1 MLRKL
6 MKHEFRA
13 TGRMMLPMFLLVLV
27 TAVGANLSTR
37 RLLETNNGALNTLG
51 MLLLVAFTLAIAGVC
66 IMPLVLMIDRF
77 HKKLLRDEGYV
88 MLTLPVSVHQHVWS
102 KLLVSMLW
110 FVATAVVVFLAFVIL
125 VYEVGLAQQFFTGLG
140 ELLRQVRLGDYYLE
154 LGSVVGIGV
163 EVLVL
168 LVLSCAGGCLQIYAA
183 MAIGHSFA
191 NRKVLW
197 SVVVFFGS
205 QFALQLLGGLF
216 VELMDATGLDEAL
229 TQALPKID
237 SQVGATMLL
246 LFVLIVCGLIFAA
259 LFYFLTTYF
268 LKKRVN
274 LE

>member
-37 RLLETNNGALNTLG
+37 RLLETDNGALNTLG
-51 MLLLVAFTLAIAGVC
+51 MLLLIAFTLAITGVC

-77 HKKLLRDEGYV
+77 HKNLLRDEGYV
-88 MLTLPVSVHQHVWS
+88 MMTLPVSVHQHVWS
-102 KLLVSMLW
+102 KLLVSMIW
-110 FVATAVVVFLAFVIL
+110 FVATGVVVFLAFVIL
-125 VYEVGLAQQFFTGLG
+125 AYEVGLAQQFFTGLA
-140 ELLRQVRLGDYYLE
+140 ELLRQVRVGDYYLE

-168 LVLSCAGGCLQIYAA
+168 LALSCAGGCLQIYAA

-191 NRKVLW
+191 NRKVIW

-205 QFALQLLGGLF
+205 QFALQLLGGLL
-216 VELMDATGLDEAL
+216 VTLMEATGLDAAL

-246 LFVLIVCGLIFAA
+246 LFVLIVCALIFAA
-259 LFYFLTTYF
+259 VFYFLTTYF
-268 LKKRVN
+268 LKKRLN

>member
-77 HKKLLRDEGYV
+77 HKNLLRDEGYV

-183 MAIGHSFA
+183 MA
-191 NRKVLW
+191 
-197 SVVVFFGS
+197 
-205 QFALQLLGGLF
+205 
-216 VELMDATGLDEAL
+216 MDWCEVAE
-229 TQALPKID
+229 
-237 SQVGATMLL
+237 
-246 LFVLIVCGLIFAA
+246 
-259 LFYFLTTYF
+259 
-268 LKKRVN
+268 
-274 LE
+274 

>member
-13 TGRMMLPMFLLVLV
+13 TGRMMLPMFLLVMV

-37 RLLETNNGALNTLG
+37 RLLETDNGALNTLG
-51 MLLLVAFTLAIAGVC
+51 ILLLIAFTLAITGVC
-66 IMPLVLMIDRF
+66 VMPVVLMIDRF
-77 HKKLLRDEGYV
+77 HKNLLRDEGYV

-110 FVATAVVVFLAFVIL
+110 FVATAVVVFLAFVTL
-125 VYEVGLAQQFFTGLG
+125 VYEVGLFQQFFAGLG
-140 ELLRQVRLGDYYLE
+140 ELLRQVRIGNYYLE

-163 EVLVL
+163 ETLIL
-168 LVLSCAGGCLQIYAA
+168 LAVSCAGGCLQIYAA

-197 SVVVFFGS
+197 SVAVFFGS

-216 VELMDATGLDEAL
+216 VTFVDATGLDAAL
-229 TQALPKID
+229 TRLLPQID
-237 SQVGATMLL
+237 SPVGATMLG
-246 LFVLIVCGLIFAA
+246 LFVLIVCGVLFAA
-259 LFYFLTTYF
+259 FFYFLTTYF

>member
-77 HKKLLRDEGYV
+77 HKNLLRDEGYV

>member
-37 RLLETNNGALNTLG
+37 RLLETDNGALNTLG
-51 MLLLVAFTLAIAGVC
+51 ILLLIAFTLAITGVC
-66 IMPLVLMIDRF
+66 VMPVVLMIDRF
-77 HKKLLRDEGYV
+77 QKNLLRDEGYV

-110 FVATAVVVFLAFVIL
+110 FVATAVVVFLAFVTL
-125 VYEVGLAQQFFTGLG
+125 VYEVGLVQQFFAGLG
-140 ELLRQVRLGDYYLE
+140 ELLRQVRIGNYYLE
-154 LGSVVGIGV
+154 LGSVVGVGV
-163 EVLVL
+163 ETLIL
-168 LVLSCAGGCLQIYAA
+168 LAVSCAGGCLQIYAA

-197 SVVVFFGS
+197 SVAVFFGS

-216 VELMDATGLDEAL
+216 VTFMDATGLDAAL
-229 TQALPKID
+229 TRLLPQIG
-237 SQVGATMLL
+237 SPVGATMLG
-246 LFVLIVCGLIFAA
+246 LFVLIVCGVLFAA
-259 LFYFLTTYF
+259 FFYFLTTYF

>member
-37 RLLETNNGALNTLG
+37 RLLETDNGALNTLG
-51 MLLLVAFTLAIAGVC
+51 MLLLIAFTLAIMGVC
-66 IMPLVLMIDRF
+66 IMPLVLMIQRF
-77 HKKLLRDEGYV
+77 YKNLLRDEGYV

-102 KLLVSMLW
+102 KLLVSMAW
-110 FVATAVVVFLAFVIL
+110 FAATAAVVFLAFVIL

-140 ELLRQVRLGDYYLE
+140 DLLRQVRLGDYALE
-154 LGSVVGIGV
+154 LGPAVGIGV

-168 LVLSCAGGCLQIYAA
+168 LVLSCAAGCLQIYAA

-191 NRKVLW
+191 RRKTLW
-197 SVVVFFGS
+197 SVAIFFGS
-205 QFALQLLGGLF
+205 QFALQLLGGLLTTL
-216 VELMDATGLDEAL
+216 VSATGLDHTL
-229 TQALPKID
+229 TQMLPRVD
-237 SQVGATMLL
+237 SPVRATMLL
-246 LFVLIVCGLIFAA
+246 TFILILFGALFAA

>member
-37 RLLETNNGALNTLG
+37 RLLETDNGALNTLG
-51 MLLLVAFTLAIAGVC
+51 ILLLIAFTLAITGVC
-66 IMPLVLMIDRF
+66 VMPVVLMIDRF
-77 HKKLLRDEGYV
+77 HKNLLRDEGYV

-110 FVATAVVVFLAFVIL
+110 FVATAVVVFLAFVTL
-125 VYEVGLAQQFFTGLG
+125 VYEVGLVQQFFAGLG
-140 ELLRQVRLGDYYLE
+140 ELLRQVRIGNYYLE
-154 LGSVVGIGV
+154 LGSVVGVGV
-163 EVLVL
+163 ETLIL
-168 LVLSCAGGCLQIYAA
+168 LAVSWAGGCLQIYAA

-197 SVVVFFGS
+197 SVAVFFGS

-216 VELMDATGLDEAL
+216 VTFMDATGLDAAL
-229 TQALPKID
+229 TRLLPQID
-237 SQVGATMLL
+237 SPVGATMLG
-246 LFVLIVCGLIFAA
+246 LFVLIVCGVLFAA
-259 LFYFLTTYF
+259 FFYFLTTYF

>member
-13 TGRMMLPMFLLVLV
+13 TGRMMLPMFLVVLV

-37 RLLETNNGALNTLG
+37 RLLETDNGALNTLG
-51 MLLLVAFTLAIAGVC
+51 ILLLIAFALAITGVC

-77 HKKLLRDEGYV
+77 HKNLLRDEGYV

-110 FVATAVVVFLAFVIL
+110 FVATAVVVFLAFVTL
-125 VYEVGLAQQFFTGLG
+125 VYEVGLVQQFFAGLG
-140 ELLRQVRLGDYYLE
+140 ELLRQVRIGNYYLE

-163 EVLVL
+163 ETLIL
-168 LVLSCAGGCLQIYAA
+168 LAVSCAGGCPQIYAA

-197 SVVVFFGS
+197 SVAVFFGS

-216 VELMDATGLDEAL
+216 VTFMDATGLDAAL
-229 TQALPKID
+229 TRLLPQID
-237 SQVGATMLL
+237 SPVGATMLG
-246 LFVLIVCGLIFAA
+246 LFVLIVCGVLFAA
-259 LFYFLTTYF
+259 FFYFLTTYF

>member
-37 RLLETNNGALNTLG
+37 RLLETDNGALNTLG

-77 HKKLLRDEGYV
+77 HKNLLRDEGYV

>member
-37 RLLETNNGALNTLG
+37 RLLETDNGALNTLG
-51 MLLLVAFTLAIAGVC
+51 ILLMIAFALAIAGVC

-77 HKKLLRDEGYV
+77 HKNLLRDEGYV
-88 MLTLPVSVHQHVWS
+88 MMTLPVSVHQHVWS
-102 KLLVSMLW
+102 KLLVSMIW
-110 FVATAVVVFLAFVIL
+110 FIATAVVVFLAFLIL
-125 VYEVGLAQQFFTGLG
+125 VYEVGLAQQFFAGLA
-140 ELLRQVRLGDYYLE
+140 ELLRQVRIGNYYLE

-163 EVLVL
+163 ETLIL
-168 LVLSCAGGCLQIYAA
+168 LAVSCAGGCLQIYAA

-197 SVVVFFGS
+197 SVAVFFGS

-216 VELMDATGLDEAL
+216 VRFMDATDLDAVL
-229 TQALPKID
+229 TRLLRQID
-237 SQVGATMLL
+237 SQVGGTMLV

-259 LFYFLTTYF
+259 VFYFLTTCF
-268 LKKRVN
+268 LKKKLN

>member
-37 RLLETNNGALNTLG
+37 RLLETDNGALNTLG
-51 MLLLVAFTLAIAGVC
+51 ILLLIAFTLAITGVC
-66 IMPLVLMIDRF
+66 VMPVVLMIDRF
-77 HKKLLRDEGYV
+77 HKNLLRDEGYV

-110 FVATAVVVFLAFVIL
+110 FVATGVVVFLAFVTL
-125 VYEVGLAQQFFTGLG
+125 VYEVGLVQQFFAGLG
-140 ELLRQVRLGDYYLE
+140 ELLRQVRIGNYYLE

-163 EVLVL
+163 ETLIL
-168 LVLSCAGGCLQIYAA
+168 LAVSCAGGCLQIYAA

-197 SVVVFFGS
+197 SVAVFFGS

-216 VELMDATGLDEAL
+216 VTFVDATGLDAAL
-229 TQALPKID
+229 TRLLPQID
-237 SQVGATMLL
+237 SPVGATMLG
-246 LFVLIVCGLIFAA
+246 LFVLIVCGVLFAA
-259 LFYFLTTYF
+259 FFYFLTTYF

>member
-37 RLLETNNGALNTLG
+37 RLLETDNGALNTLG
-51 MLLLVAFTLAIAGVC
+51 ILLLIAFTLAITGVC
-66 IMPLVLMIDRF
+66 VMPVVLMIDRF
-77 HKKLLRDEGYV
+77 HKNLLRDEGYV

-102 KLLVSMLW
+102 KLLVSMIW
-110 FVATAVVVFLAFVIL
+110 FVATGVVVFLAFVTL
-125 VYEVGLAQQFFTGLG
+125 VYEVGLVQQFFAGLG
-140 ELLRQVRLGDYYLE
+140 ELLRQVRIGNYYLE

-163 EVLVL
+163 ETLIL
-168 LVLSCAGGCLQIYAA
+168 LAVSCAGGCLQIYAA

-197 SVVVFFGS
+197 SVAVFFGS

-216 VELMDATGLDEAL
+216 VTFMDATGLDAAL
-229 TQALPKID
+229 TRLLPQID
-237 SQVGATMLL
+237 SPVGATMLG
-246 LFVLIVCGLIFAA
+246 LFVLIVCGVLFAA
-259 LFYFLTTYF
+259 FFYFLTTYF